1 MYGQLL
7 RDHWDTMK
15 NNNIHITGGPEGEKS
30 QGLRRLFEEITTEN
44 FSNLVKKKTN
54 KKTQSPGRIESP

>member
-1 MYGQLL
+1 
-7 RDHWDTMK
+7 MK